1 MRAVSLK
8 RARLN
13 RVRKKIIAEI
23 VGARGPVCEARE
35 LVPDV
40 ACAGPLDAHEVLT
53 RGRGGSIVDPANII
67 LICRFHHDFLTTHPA
82 EAAALGLVRH
92 SWDVA

>member
-67 LICRFHHDFLTTHPA
+67 LVCRFHHSWIDDHPA